1 MDTSYSGIELKESA
15 DAALMIPSVLEQ
27 LITIHASDAI
37 YMMKADHKDQF
48 IYLYVNNAALR
59 SMNLRRE
66 DVLGKS
72 ILQVMGEET
81 GRKIHNYYLKAKA
94 SKKNLRY
101 RDRISDESGTST
113 FETSITPIFSGEMN
127 ENYMVAVAR
136 DVTREQI
143 ERDRLQTLEQR
154 YRSIIEENLD
164 AILTLSRD
172 GIMESANEAAK
183 QIFECDLSSLPGKP
197 VLSLFHEEELNKVKQ
212 ALNRSMEGTPTEV
225 SFLEA
230 KTFLE
235 KPVIL
240 QAKFVPIKLEGSV
253 QGVYL
258 IARDTTAEI
267 ETDEKINYLH
277 FHDRLTG
284 LPNRQALKSRIAEM
298 TANQKNESH
307 AILCLDLDN
316 FKALNEALGY
326 TTGDELL
333 VKVAKRLEG
342 YSGLSD
348 NLFRLTADEFIMTME
363 RTSKE
368 EIEKMASGVI
378 RLFAE
383 PFVIRGQEYFIS
395 ASIGISLF
403 PQDGMDDDSLVNHA
417 GHALQMAKRKGRSLY
432 QFYNVEMNK
441 SSSRKMMMENHLRR
455 AIEFDELSLVYQP
468 QVNLKNGEINS
479 VEALLRWNNRKFGHV
494 SPGEFIPVAEE
505 SGQILPIG
513 LWVIDQ
519 ACQQLFK
526 WTSQGIR
533 HTRIAINISPK
544 QFAQE
549 NFDEMIMESLKKYDV
564 DPDLLEIE
572 ITESAMSNMTETLS
586 MLKKLKNIGVK
597 ISVDDFGT
605 GYSSLNYLR
614 QFPIDILKIDQSFV
628 KELRSEKK
636 DAAITKTIIHLAH
649 SLGLEVVAEGVEE
662 PFQVRFLQNAQCQ
675 KGQGYFFSKPL
686 PSCEMEKKLLSIG

>member
-1 MDTSYSGIELKESA
+1 MDTSYSGIEMKESR
-15 DAALMIPSVLEQ
+15 DLSLMIPSVLEQ

-37 YMMKADHKDQF
+37 YIMKADEQDQF
-48 IYLYVNNAALR
+48 TYLYVNNAALR
-59 SMNLRRE
+59 SMNLERD

-72 ILQVMGEET
+72 ILQVMGESS
-81 GRKIHNYYLKAKA
+81 GRKIHDYYMEAKA

-101 RDRISDESGTST
+101 RDVISDEFGVRT
-113 FETSITPIFSGEMN
+113 FETGITPIFNEETK

-136 DVTREQI
+136 DVTREQK

-164 AILTLSRD
+164 AIVTLSKD
-172 GIMESANEAAK
+172 GMMETANEAAEE
-183 QIFECDLSSLPGKP
+183 IFDCEASALKGKHVLDLFPGEAI
-197 VLSLFHEEELNKVKQ
+197 SKVKQ
-212 ALNRSMEGTPTEV
+212 ALNRSSKGTPTAV
-225 SFLEA
+225 SLIQVE
-230 KTFLE
+230 TF
-235 KPVIL
+235 KKRPVIL
-240 QAKFVPIKLEGSV
+240 QAKFVPIKLEGTV
-253 QGVYL
+253 HGVYL
-258 IARDTTAEI
+258 IARDATNEI

-277 FHDRLTG
+277 FHDKLTG
-284 LPNRQALKSRIAEM
+284 LPNRQALKIRLAEL
-298 TANQKNESH
+298 TVKQKDDSH

-333 VKVAKRLEG
+333 VKVSERLEG
-342 YSGLSD
+342 YSSLSN
-348 NLFRLTADEFIMTME
+348 NLFRLTADEFIMIME
-363 RTSKE
+363 NTSKE
-368 EIEKMASGVI
+368 KIEKLASGVI
-378 RLFAE
+378 RLFAD
-383 PFVIRGQEYFIS
+383 PFIVRGQEYFIS

-403 PQDGMDDDSLVNHA
+403 PQDGQDDDSLVNHA
-417 GHALQMAKRKGRSLY
+417 GHALQMAKRKGRSLF

-441 SSSRKMMMENHLRR
+441 SSSRKMMIENHLRR

-513 LWVIDQ
+513 SWVIDQ
-519 ACQQLFK
+519 ACHQLFK
-526 WTSQGIR
+526 WTNQGIR
-533 HTRIAINISPK
+533 NTRIAINISPK

-549 NFDEMIMESLKKYDV
+549 NFDEIIMKSLEKYNV
-564 DPDLLEIE
+564 TPDLLEIE
-572 ITESAMSNMTETLS
+572 ITESAMGNMSETLS
-586 MLKKLKNIGVK
+586 MLKKLKEIGVK

-628 KELRSEKK
+628 KELRSEQK

-662 PFQVRFLQNAQCQ
+662 QFQVRFLQKAHCQ

-686 PSCEMEKKLLSIG
+686 PSGEMEKKLLSIG